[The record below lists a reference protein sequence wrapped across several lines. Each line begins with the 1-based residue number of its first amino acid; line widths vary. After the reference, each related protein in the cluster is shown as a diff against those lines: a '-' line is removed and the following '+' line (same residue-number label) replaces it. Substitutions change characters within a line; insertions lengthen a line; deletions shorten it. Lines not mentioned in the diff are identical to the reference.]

1 MKLKYIVPP
10 IIGTG
15 VIYLLYI
22 LNKSFLYSSKD
33 FDFGEPFK
41 KEKLRIGN
49 LEKELDKID
58 WESVSG

>member
-1 MKLKYIVPP
+1 MKLKYIIPS
-10 IIGTG
+10 IIAVGT
-15 VIYLLYI
+15 VYVLY
-22 LNKSFLYSSKD
+22 KSFFYSSKD

-58 WESVSG
+58 WEAVSG